1 MYRYRRPTLRKSDYI
16 TPTVLEYR
24 QKEIEDVV
32 NVLNPS
38 SKVRLE
44 VKLVSLEDILLSEDP
59 FTPLEIQF
67 IIDVLERLKNEANL
81 MEGYLC
87 LKVMLMNQKEE
98 RSYRSKDDRLDRF
111 LLKNNKII
119 CLYRLLLSIQI
130 IKIKTSVSTSPC

>member
-24 QKEIEDVV
+24 QKEIEDAV

-59 FTPLEIQF
+59 FTPREIQF

-119 CLYRLLLSIQI
+119 CLY
-130 IKIKTSVSTSPC
+130 